1 MAVNLSD
8 ESRIATGR
16 IALEVGR
23 HRKLHQTTTN
33 EESTM
38 SYTNEIIR
46 DITDVANPKTK
57 RTLAIA
63 DSEKSAVALTTLAT
77 TAGELGLSTKIVDGV
92 GESGEA
98 NRFLIVAQDDEQA
111 LLWEI
116 DLAYADLFPCPAG
129 SPERMRMQS
138 RMGAALGY
146 DQASITEFV
155 NSEVAATCPCT
166 CCGGNPE

>member
-1 MAVNLSD
+1 
-8 ESRIATGR
+8 
-16 IALEVGR
+16 
-23 HRKLHQTTTN
+23 
-33 EESTM
+33 M

-46 DITDVANPKTK
+46 DITDVANPNSN

-63 DSEKSAVALTTLAT
+63 DSEKSAVALTTLAV
-77 TAGELGLSTKIVDGV
+77 TAGELGLSTKIVDGI
-92 GESGEA
+92 GESGED

-116 DLAYADLFPCPAG
+116 ELAYADLFPCPAG
-129 SPERMRMQS
+129 SPERFRMQS

-166 CCGGNPE
+166 CCGGDPE

>member
-1 MAVNLSD
+1 
-8 ESRIATGR
+8 
-16 IALEVGR
+16 
-23 HRKLHQTTTN
+23 
-33 EESTM
+33 M

-57 RTLAIA
+57 RKLAIA
-63 DSEKSAVALTTLAT
+63 DSEKTDVALTTLAI
-77 TAGELGLSTKIVDGV
+77 TADQMGLSALIVDGM

-98 NRFLIVAQDDEQA
+98 NRFLIVAQDEEQA
-111 LLWEI
+111 LEWELQ
-116 DLAYADLFPCPAG
+116 LAYADMFPCPAG
-129 SPERMRMQS
+129 SPERARMQS

-166 CCGGNPE
+166 CCGGNPQ

>member
-1 MAVNLSD
+1 
-8 ESRIATGR
+8 
-16 IALEVGR
+16 
-23 HRKLHQTTTN
+23 
-33 EESTM
+33 M

-57 RTLAIA
+57 RKLAIA
-63 DSEKSAVALTTLAT
+63 DSEKSAVALTTLAI
-77 TAGELGLSTKIVDGV
+77 TAGELGLSTVIVDGV

-111 LLWEI
+111 FWWELDMLLVG
-116 DLAYADLFPCPAG
+116 DGLPAG
-129 SPERMRMQS
+129 SPERFRMQS

-166 CCGGNPE
+166 CCGGNPA

>member
-1 MAVNLSD
+1 
-8 ESRIATGR
+8 
-16 IALEVGR
+16 
-23 HRKLHQTTTN
+23 
-33 EESTM
+33 M
-38 SYTNEIIR
+38 SYTNQVIR

-57 RTLAIA
+57 RKLAIA
-63 DSEKSAVALTTLAT
+63 DSEKTDVALTTLAV
-77 TAGELGLSTKIVDGV
+77 TAGEMGLSTKIVDGK

-129 SPERMRMQS
+129 SPERFRLQS
-138 RMGAALGY
+138 RMGEALGY

-166 CCGGNPE
+166 CCGGNPQ